1 MVERGGSD
9 LAREIGWPT
18 GFPGPDKSRGGGG
31 GRGINGTPLNNTD
44 NGPQKGFLS

>member
-9 LAREIGWPT
+9 LARETGWPT
-18 GFPGPDKSRGGGG
+18 GVLAQIRVGGVEGG
-31 GRGINGTPLNNTD
+31 GINGTPLNNTD